1 MINIVALLAFQF
13 DASTARSPSP
23 FPSGQ
28 WMGRRKSTDRNQIES
43 LEVQDA
49 VHELLRR
56 RRVCKE
62 NWRAA
67 VNHLSRRKI
76 SGPKNCQPT
85 SSFGGEKMIDPSHGL
100 FYFVLDRSEETQCF
114 IVNCV
119 ILTQPR
125 NHISLLCLH
134 LLKSLALAW
143 KCCWDKRV
151 SCPVAE
157 EQAEERQ
164 SQDRMVNQVTAVRQ
178 TQLG

>member
-1 MINIVALLAFQF
+1 MPPRLDLHLHFHLGNGWGEEKVP
-13 DASTARSPSP
+13 TAIKLNLWRCRTQYMNCY
-23 FPSGQ
+23 G
-28 WMGRRKSTDRNQIES
+28 GGEC
-43 LEVQDA
+43 V
-49 VHELLRR
+49 
-56 RRVCKE
+56 KE
-62 NWRAA
+62 NSRAA

-157 EQAEERQ
+157 DQEEERQ
-164 SQDRMVNQVTAVRQ
+164 SQDRMVNQVTAARQ